1 MKGGRQGLDLEAS
14 WKELLFLN
22 IYLVY
27 FWLHWVFAAMRW
39 LSVVALHGLILVLLL
54 QSTDSRAHRLQ

>member
-39 LSVVALHGLILVLLL
+39 LSVVALHGLILVMASLV
-54 QSTDSRAHRLQ
+54 AEHRL